1 MKKLLLVWLFIT
13 AHAISTAQKIG
24 PVSITYGKE
33 ITDDKQKIVRIAG
46 EANGKIYTLAIKGKK
61 NYIKTF
67 TKDLS
72 PLKTNY
78 IDKKK
83 LKLGKKKINF
93 EDIFVLNNHIYV
105 FGSIFDSKAK
115 KLDLYAF
122 PVNEDGVMQANKK
135 LISSAKV
142 TKSSERGA
150 YFFKQSPNDDKLL
163 ILHGTL
169 FKKQDLIKYELRLID
184 DNLNEVMK
192 RIEKVPFKD
201 RRGLRFRISDFDM
214 DINEN
219 IFLVINE
226 TYRDRKK
233 KQNIEKLYLH
243 SYKKAN
249 DYKKDV
255 LEVDV
260 KNKSIMNCEMLPTS
274 KGIIHL
280 AGLYSGVSKR
290 GRAKWRL
297 KGTYSASIDI
307 DTNKLN
313 KIVFTPFDYKTKVQ
327 LIGKRRAAKG
337 KDVNPFYV
345 THSLIEKED
354 GGIILMSE
362 FQYVQEGKSS
372 GIGPFAVTPIVFNN
386 NEVIVTSFNPDG
398 TVKWTGV
405 VPKKQR
411 AAYSVVSFN
420 MFFATGNANFAIGV
434 GISLPLG
441 VLGKGPEYLSVLP
454 IYNDKKLTLIYNDH
468 IKNKGITD
476 MDKIKRMS
484 NFNKSII
491 SIMTFDENGKV
502 SRIDQ
507 KKYVKEQLI
516 LRPRVYYRRTP
527 VDYIIYASKRKSDK
541 LGELIL
547 ND

>member
-1 MKKLLLVWLFIT
+1 MKKLLLVLLFLT
-13 AHAISTAQKIG
+13 AYANSTAQKIG

-46 EANGKIYTLAIKGKK
+46 EANDKIYTLAIKGKK

-67 TKDLS
+67 TKDFS

-122 PVNEDGVMQANKK
+122 PVTEDGVMQTNKK

-142 TKSSERGA
+142 TKSSEKGA

-169 FKKQDLIKYELRLID
+169 FKKQDLIKYELRLVD
-184 DNLNEVMK
+184 DNLNEVVK

-201 RRGLRFRISDFDM
+201 RRGLYFRISDFDM
-214 DINEN
+214 DLDEN

-226 TYRDRKK
+226 SYRDRKK
-233 KQNIEKLYLH
+233 KQKVEKLYLH
-243 SYKKAN
+243 SYKKDK
-249 DYKKDV
+249 DYNKEI
-255 LEVDV
+255 LEVDI
-260 KNKSIMNCEMLPTS
+260 KNKALMNCEMLATS

-290 GRAKWRL
+290 GRANWRL
-297 KGTYSASIDI
+297 KGTYSASIDVK
-307 DTNKLN
+307 TNKLN

-327 LIGKRRAAKG
+327 LIGKRRAGKG
-337 KDVNPFYV
+337 KDVKPFYV

-362 FQYVQEGKSS
+362 FQYVQQGQSS
-372 GIGPFAVTPIVFNN
+372 GIGPLSASSIVFNN

-398 TVKWTGV
+398 TVKWNRV

-411 AAYSVVSFN
+411 AAYTVVSFN
-420 MFFATGNANFAIGV
+420 IFMFGGNDNFAIGV
-434 GISLPLG
+434 GASLPLG

-454 IYNDKKLTLIYNDH
+454 IYNNGKLTIIYNDH

-476 MDKIKRMS
+476 MDKVKRMT

-491 SIMTFDENGKV
+491 SIMTIDENGKV
-502 SRIDQ
+502 SRVDQ
-507 KKYVKEQLI
+507 KEYVKEQLI
-516 LRPRVYYRRTP
+516 IRPRVYYRRTP
-527 VDYIIYASKRKSDK
+527 VDYIIYGSKRKSDK